1 MSTEIGLYEK
11 KYPEKW
17 IVMQNTITQ
26 AFKEMS
32 IDEKRLIISASPL
45 VRLNEAT
52 EKTAI
57 EILASDFAGFAGIDE
72 KSAYKQMRSASKK
85 LMKRTFVYN
94 DKNEVETEV
103 QWVIRSKYQN
113 GYVTVFFTDEVIELL
128 KIFDSLNPYTKYLK
142 EDILSLKL
150 TYSID
155 LYHLAKKYQGMGG
168 FTVTLD
174 EYRKELGTPKSYKRI
189 NNLKDNAVDSPIK
202 EINAKT
208 DINISYENV
217 KRGKEVV
224 ALKFTVK
231 TKAAK
236 KIKDA
241 KTELRDQNTA
251 DLFTVDNL
259 TDKQIE
265 AVVCTEAFKA
275 DYNHLISP
283 TSPINTD
290 FRLWKPAM
298 AKRLKSNPEQF
309 NKRPIQYYLDQI
321 GDYKK

>member
-1 MSTEIGLYEK
+1 MVTEIGLYEK

-17 IVMQNTITQ
+17 VVMQNTITQ

-57 EILASDFAGFAGIDE
+57 EILASDFASFAGIDE

-94 DKNEVETEV
+94 DKNEAETEV

-168 FTVTLD
+168 FTMSLD
-174 EYRKELGTPKSYKRI
+174 EYRQELGTPKSYKRI

-202 EINAKT
+202 EINDKT

-231 TKAAK
+231 AK
-236 KIKDA
+236 PKPKIKDVKA
-241 KTELRDQNTA
+241 IEIDKYSIDKLN
-251 DLFTVDNL
+251 
-259 TDKQIE
+259 DKQIE
-265 AVVCTEAFKA
+265 AIVCTEAFKA
-275 DYNHLISP
+275 DYNHMISP
-283 TSPINTD
+283 SSPINTD
-290 FRLWKPAM
+290 WTLWKPEM
-298 AKRLKSNPEQF
+298 TKRLKANPEQF
-309 NKRPIQYYLDQI
+309 SKRPMKFYLDKI
-321 GDYKK
+321 GDYKNKS